1 MEEFDFIIIGA
12 GPAGLSAAQYASRGG
27 LRTLVLDSNIGGQLL
42 QIYELENY
50 PGVFPGVNGFDLAL
64 KMKEQAKTFGVT
76 FLEQMVLS
84 LEKTGDYFSVK
95 TSKAEYKAKYVLLS
109 TGAVHK
115 NLEAA
120 GEKEHIG
127 KGVSYC
133 ATCDGPFFRGK
144 KIAVV
149 GGGDSA
155 CSEAIYLS
163 TISNDVCIIHR
174 RNEFRAQKA
183 IVEKML
189 KCGVKPVYDCV
200 VKSINGETVVESL
213 TVENVKTGETQDILC
228 DGVFI
233 FTGIRPQNLLVG
245 DIAKDESGFI
255 LCDDK
260 METSV
265 PDLYVAGDL
274 RSKEFRQVVTAVN
287 DGAIAAHSVIEKIK

>member
-27 LRTLVLDSNIGGQLL
+27 LKTLVIDLNVGGQLL
-42 QIYELENY
+42 QINELENY
-50 PGVFPGVNGFDLAL
+50 PGVFPGVNGFDFAL

-76 FLEQMVLS
+76 FVEQMVLS
-84 LEKTGDYFSVK
+84 LEKQGDYFTVK
-95 TSKAEYKAKYVLLS
+95 TSKAEYKGKCVLLS

-115 NLEAA
+115 NLEVA

-144 KIAVV
+144 KIVVV

-163 TISNDVCIIHR
+163 SLSDDVSIIHR

-213 TVENVKTGETQDILC
+213 TVENVKNGETKNILC

-233 FTGIRPQNLLVG
+233 FTGIVPQDSLVS
-245 DIAKDESGFI
+245 DVKKDENGFI
-255 LCDDK
+255 LCDEK

-265 PDLYVAGDL
+265 ANLYVAGDL

-287 DGAIAAHSVIEKIK
+287 DGAVAAHSVIGKIK

>member
-42 QIYELENY
+42 QINELENY
-50 PGVFPGVNGFDLAL
+50 PGVFPGVNGFDFAL
-64 KMKEQAKTFGVT
+64 KMKEQAKTFGVA

-84 LEKTGDYFSVK
+84 LEKIGDYFSVK
-95 TSKAEYKAKYVLLS
+95 TSKAEYKGKYVLLS

-115 NLEAA
+115 NLEVA

-144 KIAVV
+144 KIVVV

-163 TISNDVCIIHR
+163 SLSDDVSIIHR

-213 TVENVKTGETQDILC
+213 TVENVKTGETKNILC
-228 DGVFI
+228 DGVFV
-233 FTGIRPQNLLVG
+233 FTGIVPQNSLVS
-245 DIAKDESGFI
+245 DVKKDENGFI
-255 LCDDK
+255 LCDEK

-265 PDLYVAGDL
+265 ANLYVAGDL

-287 DGAIAAHSVIEKIK
+287 DGAVAAHSVIEKIK